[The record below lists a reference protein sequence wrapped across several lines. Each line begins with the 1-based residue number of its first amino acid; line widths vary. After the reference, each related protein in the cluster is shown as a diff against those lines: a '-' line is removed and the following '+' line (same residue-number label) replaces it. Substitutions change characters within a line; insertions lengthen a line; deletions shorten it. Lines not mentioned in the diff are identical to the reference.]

1 MKKSIFIVLIV
12 LMMTAV
18 LFSGCMASER
28 TETSS
33 DGEYYADVQVAEE
46 PAYDENSSKEMTA
59 DNADYDDMEEDAGG
73 STGSDIDIE
82 DTASILEPGVDR
94 KIIYSGYIQAQTKNF
109 DADYDNI
116 ISSLKAA
123 GGYVENAYLYGTKP
137 EDWQDSGRNAEL
149 TVRIPSDKFDA
160 FMEMLKGI
168 GDNISSSV
176 NGQDISLQYYDTET
190 HLETLRVRE
199 ERLME
204 LLEQAAGLEDIIE
217 LERELAD
224 VSYEIQMYTTE
235 LRNYDS
241 LIDYSTVTIT
251 LQEVNEITR
260 VTASDESL
268 GTRIQNGF
276 FSVLN
281 VLADVG
287 EALIVI
293 FIGGFPVWIILAI
306 IAFVVIILVKRHR
319 KKHPKKQVVWQQ
331 NGPYY
336 PNSPNQ
342 NNQGVQNNPN
352 DPNKPQQ

>member
-1 MKKSIFIVLIV
+1 MKEDTMKKSLYIVIAALFMAIF
-12 LMMTAV
+12 
-18 LFSGCMASER
+18 LFAGCATQDR
-28 TETSS
+28 TESTSDS
-33 DGEYYADVQVAEE
+33 AEYYADMEVAEA
-46 PAYDENSSKEMTA
+46 PAADGAYEEEYAKADTDDVAGTNS
-59 DNADYDDMEEDAGG
+59 D
-73 STGSDIDIE
+73 TGSDIDIE

-116 ISSLKAA
+116 INSLKTA
-123 GGYVENAYLYGTKP
+123 GGYVENSYIYGTEP
-137 EDWQDSGRNAEL
+137 EDWQDSGRSAEL
-149 TVRIPSDKFDA
+149 TVRIPSSQFDT
-160 FMEMLKGI
+160 FMEMLKGL

-176 NGQDISLQYYDTET
+176 SGQDISLQYFDAET
-190 HLETLRVRE
+190 HLATLRVRE

-224 VSYEIQMYTTE
+224 VSYEIQMYETE

-281 VLADVG
+281 VLADIG
-287 EALIVI
+287 EGLLIFLLAGSPILVPMALIAI
-293 FIGGFPVWIILAI
+293 LII
-306 IAFVVIILVKRHR
+306 VLVKRHQ
-319 KKHPKKQVVWQQ
+319 KKHPKKTTVWQQ
-331 NGPYY
+331 QGNPYV
-336 PNSPNQ
+336 Q
-342 NNQGVQNNPN
+342 NNQNAQNNQN
-352 DPNKPQQ
+352 DPNNTQR